1 MDSQTATKQ
10 LQTGT
15 FSLVDGPNPDVE
27 MFRRKHYME
36 VVQLTSIMASIIGE
50 GRRQHDLSFD

>member
-1 MDSQTATKQ
+1 MDSQTAKKQ

-27 MFRRKHYME
+27 MFQRKHYIE
-36 VVQLTSIMASIIGE
+36 LVQLTCIMASIIGR
-50 GRRQHDLSFD
+50 GRQHDLSFD

>member
-1 MDSQTATKQ
+1 MDSQTAKKQ

-27 MFRRKHYME
+27 MFQRKHYIE
-36 VVQLTSIMASIIGE
+36 QVQLTCIMASIIGR
-50 GRRQHDLSFD
+50 GRQHDLSFD